1 MPEHPEVSDWKV
13 LIVDDDTDNLG
24 VACEFLEFLGATV
37 RTAGNG
43 EEGLAGL
50 KDFEPTVILLDLSM
64 PVMDGWQMIEKLKK
78 DEKLAAIPVIALT
91 AHAMSHDRER
101 VIQAGFD
108 GHITKPFL
116 LSSLVDDIKRCLT
129 SKGQTDANKKS

>member
-13 LIVDDDTDNLG
+13 LIVDDDSDNLG

-37 RTAGNG
+37 HTAGNG
-43 EEGLAGL
+43 EEGLDSL

-64 PVMDGWQMIEKLKK
+64 PVMDGWQMIAKLKEN
-78 DEKLAAIPVIALT
+78 EKLAAFPVIALT
-91 AHAMSHDRER
+91 AHAMAQDRER
-101 VIQAGFD
+101 VIEAGFD

-116 LSSLVDDIKRCLT
+116 LTSLIDDIKRCL
-129 SKGQTDANKKS
+129 ANKK